1 MITELKKYTCD
12 FKEHWAKYLLLL
24 LGLDIFNQFIVIPV
38 FRYLTT
44 YILQAGAIPFVSYQ
58 NVVTIITT
66 HTLVFVALIV
76 ELLVLITL
84 IYVQF
89 TFLLLG
95 MRNISADSDLRRTFG
110 QVWQV
115 FKKIRPG
122 SLLLMAIYFIFVV
135 PFADIIFRTSL
146 LSKIQIPDFILDYMT
161 RNWILLTILI
171 AFYGM
176 VAVLG
181 LRLILTLP
189 IVIFKQEKTWLAM
202 KESWKKTGKLVWWQ
216 LLVRIALLLIITILS
231 LAIFYVVFYAMQ
243 LFWDIFPGKLPAIMA
258 VVNLTAI
265 QAVSELVL
273 AWSTIVAFLILVNL
287 LDLPEKDQDTTN
299 HLNKRTIFGTITFAL
314 ILIIASVT
322 TNIMYLNGTDAKA
335 PVVVSH
341 RGVSNKNGV
350 QNTIPALKK
359 TAKLNPDYVEIDLHE
374 TKDKQ
379 FIVLHDENLKELTGV
394 DRAPSQLTLKELTSL
409 TAREDGHQAKLASFD
424 QYLKAAQKLHQKL
437 LIEIK
442 TTPNDSK
449 KMLQNFNKKY
459 GKMIIKNHYQVQSLD
474 YRVVEGLHE
483 INPKLKV
490 LYIQPYNFT
499 YPQSS
504 ADGYTM
510 EYSTLNTDFIWQAH
524 VNKNPVYAWTV
535 NDANLMKKL
544 MFDHADGVITDNLAA
559 VKKAINDFKHNST
572 YANRIL
578 NYILVVPTHSKLEV

>member
-1 MITELKKYTCD
+1 MITELKNYTRD
-12 FKEHWAKYLLLL
+12 FKEHWIKYLLLL

-66 HTLVFVALIV
+66 HTFVFVALIV
-76 ELLVLITL
+76 EVLVLITL
-84 IYVQF
+84 IYLQF
-89 TFLLLG
+89 AFLLLG
-95 MRNISADSDLRRTFG
+95 MRNINATGNLRRTFA

-161 RNWILLTILI
+161 RNWILLAILI
-171 AFYGM
+171 AFYSI

-189 IVIFKQEKTWLAM
+189 IMIFKQKKTWPAM
-202 KESWKKTGKLVWWQ
+202 KESWQKTGKFVWWQ
-216 LLVRIALLLIITILS
+216 LLVRIVLLLIITVLS
-231 LAIFYVVFYAMQ
+231 LVIFYAVFYFLQ
-243 LFWDIFPGKLPAIMA
+243 LFWDVFPGKLPAIMA

-273 AWSTIVAFLILVNL
+273 AWATIAAFGILVNL
-287 LDLPEKDQDTTN
+287 LNLPTISKN
-299 HLNKRTIFGTITFAL
+299 INYHSNKRTIFGTITFAL

-335 PVVVSH
+335 PVVISH

-350 QNTIPALKK
+350 QNTIPALNK
-359 TAKLNPDYVEIDLHE
+359 TAQLTPDYVEIDLHE

-394 DRAPSQLTLKELTSL
+394 DKTPSQLTLKELTSL

-474 YRVVEGLHE
+474 YRVIEGLHE

-504 ADGYTM
+504 AAGYTM

-544 MFDHADGVITDNLAA
+544 IFDHVDGVITDNLTA
-559 VKKAINDFKHNST
+559 VKKAISDFKHNST

-578 NYILVVPTHSKLEV
+578 NYILVVPTHSRLEV